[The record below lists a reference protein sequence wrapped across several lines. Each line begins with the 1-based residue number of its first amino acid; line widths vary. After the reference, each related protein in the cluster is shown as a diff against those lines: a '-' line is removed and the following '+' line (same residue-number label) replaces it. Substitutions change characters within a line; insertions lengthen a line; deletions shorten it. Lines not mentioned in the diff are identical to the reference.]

1 MTEELRLEPQEAV
14 IMRMEKVGYG
24 KSFLIPANNNELILT
39 NRNLI
44 LIRKNLLGLA
54 AAAGA

>member
-24 KSFLIPANNNELILT
+24 KSFLIPANNNKLILT

-44 LIRKNLLGLA
+44 LIRKNLLGKREETL
-54 AAAGA
+54 

>member
-24 KSFLIPANNNELILT
+24 KSFLIPANNNELIGPKGET
-39 NRNLI
+39 Q
-44 LIRKNLLGLA
+44 KCPYCGTFHTF
-54 AAAGA
+54 